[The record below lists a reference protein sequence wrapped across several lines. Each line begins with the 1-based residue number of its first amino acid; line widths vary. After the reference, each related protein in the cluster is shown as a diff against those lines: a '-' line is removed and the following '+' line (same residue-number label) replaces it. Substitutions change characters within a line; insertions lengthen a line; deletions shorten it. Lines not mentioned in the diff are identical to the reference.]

1 MARRGKQKL
10 LTEVPQKFDPDFIDR
25 LNRNYRL
32 AHVVQERRA
41 ALVAHCGGNPSY
53 TQAGQIKRLIW
64 LELITESIE
73 QRWANGFQVD
83 IGALTQ
89 LNNSIKGLY
98 KDLGMRPTAKPLRSF
113 AEVAGWN
120 TGKVA

>member
-10 LTEVPQKFDPDFIDR
+10 LTDVPQKFDPDFIDR

-32 AHVVQERRA
+32 AHVVQDRRD
-41 ALVAHCGGNPSY
+41 ALIAHCGGNPSY
-53 TQAGQIKRLIW
+53 TQSGQIKRLIW

-73 QRWANGFQVD
+73 QQFASGEPVD

-89 LNNSIKGLY
+89 LNNSIKGIY
-98 KDLGMRPTAKPLRSF
+98 KDLGMRPTPKPTRTLHEHLRAAS
-113 AEVAGWN
+113 
-120 TGKVA
+120 

>member
-1 MARRGKQKL
+1 
-10 LTEVPQKFDPDFIDR
+10 
-25 LNRNYRL
+25 
-32 AHVVQERRA
+32 
-41 ALVAHCGGNPSY
+41 LVAHCGGNPSY

-73 QRWANGFQVD
+73 QRFANGEQVD

-98 KDLGMRPTAKPLRSF
+98 KDIGIRPTPKPVRSLRDVMS
-113 AEVAGWN
+113 
-120 TGKVA
+120 GKAA

>member
-10 LTEVPQKFDPDFIDR
+10 LTDVPQKFDPDFIDR

-32 AHVVQERRA
+32 AHIVQERRD
-41 ALVAHCGGNPSY
+41 ALVAHCGGTPSY
-53 TQAGQIKRLIW
+53 TQQGQIKRLIW

-73 QRWANGFQVD
+73 QRFANGEQID

-98 KDLGMRPTAKPLRSF
+98 KDLGLRPTLKPVRPLRDVMRGE
-113 AEVAGWN
+113 AA
-120 TGKVA
+120 